1 MYERRITAQKVY
13 AEFLRRPVERFAY
26 QICLFGKG
34 RRDKTCGRDRYALVD
49 DGYAVFPRKIGGD
62 PYDVFRLLADG
73 IVNGCRGFLRRRT
86 DAGEKRYPH
95 SDRADIQMLPL
106 DHVYSFQYVVLVK
119 HILLRFPLNIVHGV
133 EDRLMLQTDRHT
145 DLVAQFLAIFGKR
158 GKFQF
163 ALADIHEHDHRKVF
177 LQERL
182 TDIFDIDAALR
193 EKRAHFCDN
202 AFFVFSRNRKYYKLI
217 AYLSVGLKQVN
228 ESKFLRY
235 EDYETKDGVDLYILI
250 FSEWNAKKSE
260 YMDRKIMFDKEKP
273 LPEFQGG
280 DIVRYLS
287 QGNLMVAYEVIGH
300 DDSFVDEKG
309 KEDKRNNLQEI

>member
-1 MYERRITAQKVY
+1 MTVIFNDSDLLSAYSQK
-13 AEFLRRPVERFAY
+13 RK
-26 QICLFGKG
+26 LFWF
-34 RRDKTCGRDRYALVD
+34 YMLVL
-49 DGYAVFPRKIGGD
+49 AVF
-62 PYDVFRLLADG
+62 
-73 IVNGCRGFLRRRT
+73 
-86 DAGEKRYPH
+86 
-95 SDRADIQMLPL
+95 
-106 DHVYSFQYVVLVK
+106 
-119 HILLRFPLNIVHGV
+119 
-133 EDRLMLQTDRHT
+133 
-145 DLVAQFLAIFGKR
+145 
-158 GKFQF
+158 
-163 ALADIHEHDHRKVF
+163 
-177 LQERL
+177 
-182 TDIFDIDAALR
+182 AALCITCLVVFMNMPY
-193 EKRAHFCDN
+193 KAP
-202 AFFVFSRNRKYYKLI
+202 AQAIPKWIVYVASVLFVIFSFPYLGIKYLRIRKYYKLI

>member
-1 MYERRITAQKVY
+1 MTVIFNDSDLLSAYSQKRKIFWFY
-13 AEFLRRPVERFAY
+13 M
-26 QICLFGKG
+26 
-34 RRDKTCGRDRYALVD
+34 LVL
-49 DGYAVFPRKIGGD
+49 AVF
-62 PYDVFRLLADG
+62 
-73 IVNGCRGFLRRRT
+73 
-86 DAGEKRYPH
+86 
-95 SDRADIQMLPL
+95 
-106 DHVYSFQYVVLVK
+106 
-119 HILLRFPLNIVHGV
+119 
-133 EDRLMLQTDRHT
+133 
-145 DLVAQFLAIFGKR
+145 
-158 GKFQF
+158 
-163 ALADIHEHDHRKVF
+163 
-177 LQERL
+177 
-182 TDIFDIDAALR
+182 AALCITCLVVFMNMPY
-193 EKRAHFCDN
+193 KAP
-202 AFFVFSRNRKYYKLI
+202 AQAIPKWIVYVASVLFVIFSFPYLGIKYLRIRKYYKLI

-260 YMDRKIMFDKEKP
+260 YMDRKIMFDTEKP

>member
-1 MYERRITAQKVY
+1 MDRVRRVGAVRH
-13 AEFLRRPVERFAY
+13 FLVPVPGD
-26 QICLFGKG
+26 QI
-34 RRDKTCGRDRYALVD
+34 
-49 DGYAVFPRKIGGD
+49 
-62 PYDVFRLLADG
+62 LADPQ
-73 IVNGCRGFLRRRT
+73 N
-86 DAGEKRYPH
+86 
-95 SDRADIQMLPL
+95 
-106 DHVYSFQYVVLVK
+106 
-119 HILLRFPLNIVHGV
+119 
-133 EDRLMLQTDRHT
+133 
-145 DLVAQFLAIFGKR
+145 
-158 GKFQF
+158 
-163 ALADIHEHDHRKVF
+163 
-177 LQERL
+177 
-182 TDIFDIDAALR
+182 
-193 EKRAHFCDN
+193 
-202 AFFVFSRNRKYYKLI
+202 YKLI

>member
-1 MYERRITAQKVY
+1 MTVIFNDSDLLSAYSQKRKIFWFY
-13 AEFLRRPVERFAY
+13 M
-26 QICLFGKG
+26 
-34 RRDKTCGRDRYALVD
+34 LVL
-49 DGYAVFPRKIGGD
+49 AVF
-62 PYDVFRLLADG
+62 
-73 IVNGCRGFLRRRT
+73 
-86 DAGEKRYPH
+86 
-95 SDRADIQMLPL
+95 
-106 DHVYSFQYVVLVK
+106 
-119 HILLRFPLNIVHGV
+119 
-133 EDRLMLQTDRHT
+133 
-145 DLVAQFLAIFGKR
+145 
-158 GKFQF
+158 
-163 ALADIHEHDHRKVF
+163 
-177 LQERL
+177 
-182 TDIFDIDAALR
+182 AALCITCLVVFMNMPY
-193 EKRAHFCDN
+193 KAP
-202 AFFVFSRNRKYYKLI
+202 AQAIPKWIVYVASVLFVIFSFPYLGIKYLRIRKYYKLI

-260 YMDRKIMFDKEKP
+260 YMDRKIMFDKEKL

>member
-1 MYERRITAQKVY
+1 MTVIFNDSDLLSAYSQKRKIFWFY
-13 AEFLRRPVERFAY
+13 M
-26 QICLFGKG
+26 
-34 RRDKTCGRDRYALVD
+34 LVL
-49 DGYAVFPRKIGGD
+49 AVF
-62 PYDVFRLLADG
+62 
-73 IVNGCRGFLRRRT
+73 
-86 DAGEKRYPH
+86 
-95 SDRADIQMLPL
+95 
-106 DHVYSFQYVVLVK
+106 
-119 HILLRFPLNIVHGV
+119 
-133 EDRLMLQTDRHT
+133 
-145 DLVAQFLAIFGKR
+145 
-158 GKFQF
+158 
-163 ALADIHEHDHRKVF
+163 
-177 LQERL
+177 
-182 TDIFDIDAALR
+182 AALCITCLVVFMNMPY
-193 EKRAHFCDN
+193 KAP
-202 AFFVFSRNRKYYKLI
+202 AQAIPKWIVYVASVLFVIFSFPYLGIKYLRIRKYYKLI

-260 YMDRKIMFDKEKP
+260 YMDRKIMFDKENP